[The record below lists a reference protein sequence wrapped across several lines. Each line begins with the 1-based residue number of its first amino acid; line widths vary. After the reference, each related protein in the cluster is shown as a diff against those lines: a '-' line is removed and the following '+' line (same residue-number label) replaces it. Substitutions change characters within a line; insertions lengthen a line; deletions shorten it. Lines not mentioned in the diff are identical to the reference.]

1 MVEILRLGIIVV
13 QDNVFI
19 SLISTFLRQLGTS
32 SAIDFLDNDGTGFG
46 VCERNVECDISV
58 YEFYLV
64 CQSVEYMLVGFI
76 TDLYTVYAVGQG
88 ELRCT
93 VLVGYR
99 LVGIA
104 AVDVFDLDGDAFPK
118 VFRIIVRIDGSHL
131 QGVQLVF
138 VRIAFVEV
146 RTSSE

>member
-46 VCERNVECDISV
+46 VCERNVECDIPV

-64 CQSVEYMLVGFI
+64 CQSVEYMLIGFI
-76 TDLYTVYAVGQG
+76 ADLYAVYAVGQG

-138 VRIAFVEV
+138 VRIAFVDV
-146 RTSSE
+146 CTSSE

>member
-46 VCERNVECDISV
+46 VCERNVECDIPV

-118 VFRIIVRIDGSHL
+118 VFRVFVRIDGSSL
-131 QGVQLVF
+131 
-138 VRIAFVEV
+138 
-146 RTSSE
+146 

>member
-46 VCERNVECDISV
+46 VCKRNVECDISV

-64 CQSVEYMLVGFI
+64 CQSVKYMLIGFI
-76 TDLYTVYAVGQG
+76 ADLYAVYAVGQG

-99 LVGIA
+99 LVGVA
-104 AVDVFDLDGDAFPK
+104 AGDVFDLDGDAFPK

-146 RTSSE
+146 CTSSE

>member
-46 VCERNVECDISV
+46 VCERNVECDIPV

-64 CQSVEYMLVGFI
+64 CQSVEYMLIGLI
-76 TDLYTVYAVGQG
+76 ADLYAVYAVGQG

-138 VRIAFVEV
+138 VRIAFVDV
-146 RTSSE
+146 CTSSE

>member
-46 VCERNVECDISV
+46 VCERNVECDIPV

-104 AVDVFDLDGDAFPK
+104 AEGIP
-118 VFRIIVRIDGSHL
+118 RIRPDRRQSPARCAAGLRKDCLCRGPYILRVRM
-131 QGVQLVF
+131 
-138 VRIAFVEV
+138 
-146 RTSSE
+146 

>member
-46 VCERNVECDISV
+46 VCKRNVECDIPV

-64 CQSVEYMLVGFI
+64 CQSVKYMLIGFI
-76 TDLYTVYAVGQG
+76 ADLYAVYAVGQG
-88 ELRCT
+88 RIALYRSGRLPSCRSCRGRCLRF
-93 VLVGYR
+93 GR
-99 LVGIA
+99 
-104 AVDVFDLDGDAFPK
+104 DAFPK

>member
-46 VCERNVECDISV
+46 CERNVECDIPV

-64 CQSVEYMLVGFI
+64 CQSVEYMLIGFI
-76 TDLYTVYAVGQG
+76 ADLYAVYAVGQG

-118 VFRIIVRIDGSHL
+118 VFRVFVRIDGSHL